1 MQHAQSIA
9 YFAKHHDFVMI
20 NFKRTNKENLM
31 RYFLK
36 TGIFATTLLFAA
48 SIFSVSA
55 DESAPKVEESPEV
68 AAFAVSSNVTLAS
81 EYVWRGVTQSNED
94 PAIQGGF
101 DISHSSG
108 LYIGTW
114 ASSLEFNSAK
124 TDAASTEI
132 DIYAGYRGQLAGLT
146 YDVGYLRY
154 IYAEQNEDNS
164 ADYGF
169 GEIYASVT
177 KSLDSL
183 PLSPL
188 VQVGVNVSPDFY
200 GEDGLGVYVYKSV
213 SAGLPFGIIGNVTT
227 GYQDVEG
234 DKTTAAGYDYW
245 HYSIG
250 ASKSIGNLTGSVTW
264 HDVGTDDYC
273 TSSKNCEAVVFAI
286 SATF

>member
-1 MQHAQSIA
+1 M
-9 YFAKHHDFVMI
+9 
-20 NFKRTNKENLM
+20 
-31 RYFLK
+31 
-36 TGIFATTLLFAA
+36 GIFATTLLFAA

-55 DESAPKVEESPEV
+55 DEAPKAEEATETAGGYALGSIS
-68 AAFAVSSNVTLAS
+68 VSSNVTLAS

-132 DIYAGYRGQLAGLT
+132 DVYAGYRGQLMGLD

-169 GEIYASVT
+169 GEIYASVI
-177 KSLDSL
+177 KSLDSF
-183 PLSPL
+183 PFSPV

-213 SAGLPFGIIGNVTT
+213 SAELPFGITANLIT

-234 DKTTAAGYDYW
+234 DKTTSAGYDYW

-250 ASKSIGNLTGSVTW
+250 ASKSIGNLTGSVAW
-264 HDVGTDDYC
+264 HDVGTDNYC
-273 TSSKNCEAVVFAI
+273 TDSNNCEGVVFSI
-286 SATF
+286 SAAF

>member
-1 MQHAQSIA
+1 
-9 YFAKHHDFVMI
+9 MI
-20 NFKRTNKENLM
+20 NFKKTNKENLM

-36 TGIFATTLLFAA
+36 MGIFATTLLFAA

-55 DESAPKVEESPEV
+55 DEAPKAEEPEV

-154 IYAEQNEDNS
+154 IYAEQNEDN
-164 ADYGF
+164 Y
-169 GEIYASVT
+169 
-177 KSLDSL
+177 
-183 PLSPL
+183 
-188 VQVGVNVSPDFY
+188 
-200 GEDGLGVYVYKSV
+200 
-213 SAGLPFGIIGNVTT
+213 
-227 GYQDVEG
+227 
-234 DKTTAAGYDYW
+234 
-245 HYSIG
+245 H
-250 ASKSIGNLTGSVTW
+250 
-264 HDVGTDDYC
+264 H
-273 TSSKNCEAVVFAI
+273 
-286 SATF
+286 